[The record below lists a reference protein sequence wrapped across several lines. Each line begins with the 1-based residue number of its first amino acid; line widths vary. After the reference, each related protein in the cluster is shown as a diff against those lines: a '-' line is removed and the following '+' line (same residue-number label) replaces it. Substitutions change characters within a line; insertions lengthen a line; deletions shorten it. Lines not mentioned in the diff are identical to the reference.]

1 MCLTEKR
8 YALDLFRPGL
18 KCWYSQLNVG
28 EPAHTLNNSLE
39 GNTHKTRSYIDQL
52 TEPRISPGFTDS
64 VLAESLWNVTTV
76 NTKNQLYVF

>member
-1 MCLTEKR
+1 MPYREKICIR
-8 YALDLFRPGL
+8 FVQAWV

-28 EPAHTLNNSLE
+28 EPTHTLNNSLE

-64 VLAESLWNVTTV
+64 VLAESLWNVTTA